1 MAALL
6 TARAR
11 HRIIDVDLC
20 LDLEQA
26 PITVLFGPSG
36 SGKTT
41 LLRCLA
47 GLDRP
52 DAGSLVSFGDCV
64 WDNTGVHVSVKDRGV
79 GYVFQDNTLFPHLDV
94 DANVAYGLHRVPRR
108 ERPELVAHALARA
121 GASHLSG
128 RSTTGL
134 SGGEGQRV
142 ALARAIAP
150 SPRLLLLDEPLS
162 ALDTPTRTR
171 LRTELRSLLLASGI
185 PTIVV
190 THDRAEA
197 LALGDQVVVLIDGRV
212 RQVGAVQDVFSRP
225 VDQQVADAVEVETVV
240 LGSVRS
246 RGDGLMVVDVAGTH
260 ITALDDPELDLASPV
275 LVCIRAEEVALQ
287 PRDTVVRDS
296 PRNHL
301 PCTVMALADQ
311 GHLVRVDLDAGFHLA
326 AYVTRPTREDLALEV
341 GSGVM
346 AAVKAPAVH
355 LVARA

>member
-108 ERPELVAHALARA
+108 ERPELVTHALARA
-121 GASHLSG
+121 GASHLTG

-134 SGGEGQRV
+134 SGGEAQRV

-246 RGDGLMVVDVAGTH
+246 RGDGLMV
-260 ITALDDPELDLASPV
+260 
-275 LVCIRAEEVALQ
+275 ALQ

-311 GHLVRVDLDAGFHLA
+311 GPLVRVDLDAGFHLA

-341 GSGVM
+341 GSDVM